1 MADFKK
7 GDIVRV
13 IRGKAISLVIGS
25 IHTVEYFGPSKLNN
39 NGCYVYLVGKEEHA
53 YYPDRFELAMAVD
66 ETPEIDYMAITK
78 AIIGG

>member
-1 MADFKK
+1 MADIKA

-13 IRGKAISLVIGS
+13 IRGKGICLVPGS
-25 IHTVEYFGPSKLNN
+25 IHTVKYVGPSKLSS
-39 NGCYVYLVGKEEHA
+39 NGCYVYLVGREEHA
-53 YYPDRFELAMAVD
+53 FYPDRFELAVAVP